1 MTILDDMFGTE
12 GTMDFLKDNFFEMNA
27 EVSCEYLWIFPEFWR
42 SPILESDGLT
52 AMKNV
57 DRIKQGLHEACK
69 YCIQNAYSLILWSN
83 RYLTD
88 YTCCLF

>member
-12 GTMDFLKDNFFEMNA
+12 GTMDFLKDNFFEVNA

-42 SPILESDGLT
+42 SPILEFDGLT

-69 YCIQNAYSLILWSN
+69 YCIQNAKSLILWSN
-83 RYLTD
+83 RNLSD
-88 YTCCLF
+88 DTCCLF